1 MIRVPNIEKYK
12 KIILPFILSN
22 VYFLSV
28 GHHAVQFWEKPGRA
42 MIGLWSV
49 CVPLLTWALFLIIRR
64 IQPQFQI
71 NNFKQLF
78 IFIIPALLV
87 GASMTWRYF
96 NVPSTF
102 HAITITALVSQ
113 DQKVELIEIKANGE
127 IIPPDEKKALEYG
140 WQVADDIL
148 VATSKSQPL
157 TVSFKTEINAPVTL
171 LFYASPQGGKARIFL
186 EKEQIEVD
194 LKNSENRQTTS
205 TFHIRRYRGIPNWI
219 FIPLLV
225 SVDVLAIGSFILFI
239 LFLQETGQSRSPQQG
254 PVKESPFNHRRN
266 IAILLVISGILHL
279 LNSLAVPL
287 LLDVDSPSYLQAAIH
302 WLEYGNPDVDST
314 IIRGPI
320 STLIFAPFIFLFGRN
335 PWGIKTLLHLL
346 AIACVP
352 VSYRLGWQLGKS
364 TWVAFFS
371 GLATALSPDLFL
383 YSNILMSD
391 LPNIFIVL
399 VFCTLLISALETF
412 ESGWVIAT
420 MLMGSFATLFRSEN
434 ITLLL
439 IGAGALFV
447 SYAWQWRAKGFIKPM
462 RDISIFSLSL
472 LAAIVPIL
480 WWSAHNQRVYGFFGL
495 SNYASEIFYDGWI
508 YFGDASGLAF
518 TDQNSQAV
526 QKIQAAID
534 RYPIN
539 VTDKKGVPTGWE
551 VYPSLIK
558 AGYTT
563 EQNFNLLKQ
572 AAVDSI
578 KNNWS
583 LTYRLLLIKLRAGL
597 RPETTHMFSLPLPS
611 EGYQSYKMGYFEQ
624 ESLSIPALILAQRK
638 TYEYMQAWYDSFYP
652 LWVYLCI
659 FAMIFSLYRSPKPIW
674 LTFILITGTRIF
686 IPNIMGL
693 SHWRYTLAGLI
704 PLQILGICWIAALA
718 QAASP
723 FFRHQNISEA
733 QETD

>member
-1 MIRVPNIEKYK
+1 MIRVPNTEKYK

-28 GHHAVQFWEKPGRA
+28 GHHAVQFWEKPGRV

-64 IQPQFQI
+64 IQPQFKI

-78 IFIIPALLV
+78 IFIIAALLV
-87 GASMTWRYF
+87 SAILTWRYYD
-96 NVPSTF
+96 VPSTF
-102 HAITITALVSQ
+102 HAITITAVASQ
-113 DQKVELIEIKANGE
+113 DQKVELIEIKANGD

-148 VATSKSQPL
+148 IATSQSQPL

-171 LFYASPQGGKARIFL
+171 LFYASPQGGKARIVV

-194 LKNSENRQTTS
+194 LNSSENQQMTS
-205 TFHIRRYRGIPNWI
+205 TFHIRTYRGIPNWI

-225 SVDVLAIGSFILFI
+225 SVDILAIGSLFLFI
-239 LFLQETGQSRSPQQG
+239 LFLQEAQLKRSIQTG

-266 IAILLVISGILHL
+266 IVVLLVISGILHL

-287 LLDVDSPSYLQAAIH
+287 LLDVDSPSYLQAAVH

-314 IIRGPI
+314 IIRGPV

-364 TWVAFFS
+364 TRVAFLC

-399 VFCTLLISALETF
+399 MFCTLLISALETLGF
-412 ESGWVIAT
+412 GWVIAA

-439 IGAGALFV
+439 IAAGALFV

-462 RDISIFSLSL
+462 RDISLFSLSL
-472 LAAIVPIL
+472 LAAILPIL

-518 TDQNSQAV
+518 TDQNSKAV
-526 QKIQAAID
+526 QEIQAAID
-534 RYPIN
+534 RYPIS

-551 VYPSLIK
+551 VYSGLIK

-563 EQNFNLLKQ
+563 EQSFNLLKQ

-611 EGYQSYKMGYFEQ
+611 ESHQSYKMGYFEQ
-624 ESLSIPALILAQRK
+624 EDLSIPVLILAQRK
-638 TYEYMQAWYDSFYP
+638 TYEYMQAWYDSIYP

-659 FAMIFSLYRSPKPIW
+659 FAMIFSLYRSPKMIW
-674 LTFILITGTRIF
+674 LTFILIISTRIF

-718 QAASP
+718 QTASS
-723 FFRHQNISEA
+723 FFRRQNIIEA
-733 QETD
+733 